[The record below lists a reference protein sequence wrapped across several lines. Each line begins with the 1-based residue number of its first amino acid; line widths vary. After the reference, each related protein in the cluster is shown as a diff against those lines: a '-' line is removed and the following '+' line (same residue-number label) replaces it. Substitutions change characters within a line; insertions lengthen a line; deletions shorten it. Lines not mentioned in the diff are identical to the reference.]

1 MVPDLEGV
9 PGAADLSLNL
19 PVPKCYH
26 AHYKQGK
33 NEPGA
38 SPEPPESALIL
49 EDIRPLGFK
58 TADFSEGLTYQQVI
72 SVRKILI
79 YQKCIHCFF
88 QGGSGFECYS

>member
-1 MVPDLEGV
+1 MPDLEGV

-33 NEPGA
+33 NESGA

-58 TADFSEGLTYQQVI
+58 TAEFSEGLTFEQVI
-72 SVRKILI
+72 CFTNILQIIYIDSIVYVRRWKQL
-79 YQKCIHCFF
+79 
-88 QGGSGFECYS
+88 